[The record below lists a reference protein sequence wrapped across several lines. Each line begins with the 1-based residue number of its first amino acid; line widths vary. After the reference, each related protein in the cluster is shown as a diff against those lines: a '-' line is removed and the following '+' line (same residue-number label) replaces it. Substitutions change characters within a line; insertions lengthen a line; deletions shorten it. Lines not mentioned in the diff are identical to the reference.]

1 MNRQNFAATALYF
14 ERRAGKASS
23 IRLRQQLAAAA
34 AYYRSMAQACGHH
47 SEPDNRIPMGVPN
60 VPPRRRRL
68 IELFHACNN
77 AAPQLSLDRIAPHE
91 ECERQSMVDEGRTS
105 LGAASSMSSS

>member
-1 MNRQNFAATALYF
+1 MTRQNFAATALYF

-23 IRLRQQLAAAA
+23 IHLRKQLEAAA

-47 SEPDNRIPMGVPN
+47 SEPDNPIPVRVPN

-68 IELFHACNN
+68 IELFQACNN
-77 AAPQLSLDRIAPHE
+77 AASQLSLDRIARQE
-91 ECERQSMVDEGRTS
+91 ERERQSMVDEGRAS
-105 LGAASSMSSS
+105 FDAASSVSSS